1 MKYNLGKI
9 MLSDR
14 YTLILST
21 AVMLI
26 VTLTF
31 ITYISIH
38 NLKKEN
44 KRLMDQ
50 HKEMHVLK
58 QSLVQ
63 IKDMVESKEKK
74 IGLTKSS
81 GAVFTLEHILK
92 ALQLKAKVIK
102 PLDKKRVKEFT
113 EENAE
118 VKIEGID
125 LNAVVNLFYKV
136 EHSPVPIK
144 IKSAHINTTFEDPD
158 KFLLAFTASLISK

>member
-1 MKYNLGKI
+1 MKYNMGKI
-9 MLSDR
+9 MISDR
-14 YTLILST
+14 YTLILSA
-21 AVMLI
+21 AVML
-26 VTLTF
+26 VATLTF

-44 KRLMDQ
+44 KRLMGQ

-74 IGLTKSS
+74 IGPTKSS
-81 GAVFTLEHILK
+81 GAVSTLEHILK
-92 ALQLKAKVIK
+92 DLQLKAKVIK

-113 EENAE
+113 EENVE
-118 VKIEGID
+118 VEIERID